1 MKNSIRIIS
10 LVIVTALIILSL
22 VSCSDAKV
30 TPPDIPPVTTTEKVP
45 VPCNVSFANA
55 DNAPMTVYSGDFI
68 QAPAS
73 PTLKERIFAGWY
85 LDSDFVSKAAFP
97 LEINTDT
104 TLYARFY
111 T

>member
-1 MKNSIRIIS
+1 MKNSVRIIS
-10 LVIVTALIILSL
+10 LFIVAALIILSL

-73 PTLKERIFAGWY
+73 PTL
-85 LDSDFVSKAAFP
+85 
-97 LEINTDT
+97 
-104 TLYARFY
+104 
-111 T
+111 

>member
-1 MKNSIRIIS
+1 MKNSVRIIS
-10 LVIVTALIILSL
+10 IVIAAALIILSL

-45 VPCNVSFANA
+45 VLPCKVSFANA

-68 QAPAS
+68 AAPAS
-73 PTLKERIFAGWY
+73 PTLEERIFAGWY
-85 LDSDFVSKAAFP
+85 LDSDFLSKAAFP

-104 TLYARFY
+104 TLYARF
-111 T
+111 